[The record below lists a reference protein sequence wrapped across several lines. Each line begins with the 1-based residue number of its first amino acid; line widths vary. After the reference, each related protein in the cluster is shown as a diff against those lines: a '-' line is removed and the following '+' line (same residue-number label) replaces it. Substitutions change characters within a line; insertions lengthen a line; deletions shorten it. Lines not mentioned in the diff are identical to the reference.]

1 MGNQKNSHDLL
12 YCDICFITAIWNR
25 TCNISKVCLYS
36 HFGKHLT
43 VCYKIKCTPTLKV
56 YNKVTLKI
64 YLPGASSI
72 PLLNMYSGGNIIC
85 PQKKS
90 CTKMLAAALFIIAP
104 NWKPL
109 KCPSRGE
116 WMNQLWYN
124 AMECSS
130 AIKGNKRLK
139 YSTTWMT

>member
-1 MGNQKNSHDLL
+1 VK
-12 YCDICFITAIWNR
+12 
-25 TCNISKVCLYS
+25 
-36 HFGKHLT
+36 
-43 VCYKIKCTPTLKV
+43 
-56 YNKVTLKI
+56 LKI
-64 YLPGASSI
+64 YLSGASSI
-72 PLLNMYSGGNIIC
+72 PLLNIYSGGNIIY

-90 CTKMLAAALFIIAP
+90 CTKMLAAALFIIAK

-116 WMNQLWYN
+116 WMNLLWYN

-130 AIKGNKRLK
+130 AIKGNKRLI